1 MLYTLYTFHQQ
12 YTQYVQYNKQY
23 IQYICVYVYKAYS
36 KQLAYSKQHLIV
48 TLFLCISPKM
58 KRLLYRNPIQT
69 IKQFIGFFVCVLNL
83 PFLPLISHALCLV
96 LSVKDGTL
104 HEPEALTSPFLCRV
118 PETAPSR
125 QASLNTNILGVILRI
140 PGPLGTKDFGLAV
153 HGKHWQAAAM
163 ATERASE
170 QRLLCMLQGGVLTDM
185 RATKGS

>member
-69 IKQFIGFFVCVLNL
+69 IKQFIGFFCVCFKFTLSSPYLSCSV
-83 PFLPLISHALCLV
+83 LV

-125 QASLNTNILGVILRI
+125 QASLNTNILGVTLRI

-153 HGKHWQAAAM
+153 HGKHWQAVAM

-170 QRLLCMLQGGVLTDM
+170 QRLLCMLQGGLLTDM
-185 RATKGS
+185 RVTKGS